1 MVKGSL
7 QMHMSS
13 ETTSDEMPSK
23 KIRALAALPSPSTVK
38 EKSRGEATLSIVE
51 TSKVSMSSSDIP
63 EPDKVGVQE
72 ISSKATDQGPD
83 VVGTTTSDREEI
95 PSKGMPHKSMQ
106 QQTWVHRAPRT
117 PKEPEVERQ
126 EVPGTLQKCT
136 PVSCPWFFGTVLS
149 DLMFLTPVR
158 ITFSMLSQ
166 LASFSVS
173 TPQNLSHLIV
183 LL

>member
-1 MVKGSL
+1 MCTQTAPAIRRLNDLVPGFDNSSAFRAEEHKRAATGHPSYDSSHVIRQMVKGSL

-95 PSKGMPHKSMQ
+95 PSKGMPHKSM
-106 QQTWVHRAPRT
+106 
-117 PKEPEVERQ
+117 
-126 EVPGTLQKCT
+126 
-136 PVSCPWFFGTVLS
+136 
-149 DLMFLTPVR
+149 
-158 ITFSMLSQ
+158 
-166 LASFSVS
+166 
-173 TPQNLSHLIV
+173 
-183 LL
+183 LLH